1 MTQTKLVALIDG
13 SGYAQSVCDY
23 SIWAAQALSVPI
35 ELMHVI
41 GRRQENALD
50 ISGALSLGARTRML
64 EDMARIEGDL
74 ARHSQDRG
82 RALIEDAADH
92 IEATLKE
99 RPTVRLRTGDLVLEA
114 NQALSDT
121 DLLIIASAGGGRVRQ
136 AHLVQM
142 ERMVRSSNCLFLW
155 RESFKPLGQ
164 ALIAYDGRSSS
175 KRRRRHRR
183 KRAAQGAAYLV
194 TVNERKVRQCG
205 FLTRQRFLSRQ
216 VVKPNAFG
224 KAVEVIRNRVA
235 SENSRSWSW
244 AHTAQ
249 RAIRADR
256 LNDNRASCVLPY
268 PGFAVPLML
277 RLAEGRRL
285 FPRPLGYDRSAAA
298 KAGRTPVSVELL

>member
-13 SGYAQSVCDY
+13 SGYAQSVCDC

-92 IEATLKE
+92 VEATLKE

-121 DLLIIASAGGGRVRQ
+121 DLLIIGKRGEAAGF
-136 AHLVQM
+136 AKLHLGSNL
-142 ERMVRSSNCLFLW
+142 ERMIRSSSCPILVAP
-155 RESFKPLGQ
+155 RSFKPLGR

-175 KRRRRHRR
+175 KRAVDAIAESALL
-183 KRAAQGAAYLV
+183 KGLPITLM
-194 TVNERKVRQCG
+194 TVNERESGNATSLDEPMAVLEQAG
-205 FLTRQRFLSRQ
+205 FDVQAETLS
-216 VVKPNAFG
+216 G

-235 SENSRSWSW
+235 SEEFSLMVMGAYSGN
-244 AHTAQ
+244 
-249 RAIRADR
+249 R
-256 LNDNRASCVLPY
+256 LHS
-268 PGFAVPLML
+268 ML
-277 RLAEGRRL
+277 IG
-285 FPRPLGYDRSAAA
+285 S
-298 KAGRTPVSVELL
+298 TTTELLVSCRIPALLYR